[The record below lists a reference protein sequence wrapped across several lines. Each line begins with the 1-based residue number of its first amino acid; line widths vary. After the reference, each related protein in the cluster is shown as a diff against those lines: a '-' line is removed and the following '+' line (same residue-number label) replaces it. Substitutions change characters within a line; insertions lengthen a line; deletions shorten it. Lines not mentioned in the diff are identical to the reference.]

1 MELRDFWHVD
11 FRQRHVAGNQ
21 HEMAFR
27 GAEVGEGT
35 PTEHGQARTGRS
47 GFLRGA
53 GGQAPV
59 RRRWKVSN
67 ATAMMIRRLMTTSC
81 HS

>member
-1 MELRDFWHVD
+1 MLIS
-11 FRQRHVAGNQ
+11 GNA
-21 HEMAFR
+21 MLPGINMKTALR

-35 PTEHGQARTGRS
+35 PTGHGQTRTGRS

-67 ATAMMIRRLMTTSC
+67 ATAMMIKRLMTTSC